1 MRYRNGGFSHE
12 KVYCFGSGGWACCA
26 GNGDDGFYK
35 PVFSFSYSY
44 ATDMIIVSLS
54 VVAACFIY
62 MIPTCVAASRKHRNT
77 MAIAVL
83 NLFFGW
89 TLLVFVGCLVW
100 SLINVSDKK

>member
-1 MRYRNGGFSHE
+1 MKKFIVLVLVAGIIAQAMVMVGFL
-12 KVYCFGSGGWACCA
+12 
-26 GNGDDGFYK
+26 K
-35 PVFSFSYSY
+35 PAFSFSYSY

-54 VVAACFIY
+54 VIAACFIY
-62 MIPTCVAASRKHRNT
+62 MIPTCVAASRRHRNT

-89 TLLVFVGCLVW
+89 TLLGFVGCLVW

>member
-1 MRYRNGGFSHE
+1 MKKFIVLVLMAVIIVQAMVMVGFL
-12 KVYCFGSGGWACCA
+12 
-26 GNGDDGFYK
+26 K

-54 VVAACFIY
+54 VIAACFIY
-62 MIPTCVAASRKHRNT
+62 MIPTCVAASRRHRNT

-89 TLLVFVGCLVW
+89 TLLGFVGCLVW
-100 SLINVSDKK
+100 SLINVGDKK

>member
-1 MRYRNGGFSHE
+1 MKKFIVLVLVAVIIVQAMVMMGF
-12 KVYCFGSGGWACCA
+12 V
-26 GNGDDGFYK
+26 K

-54 VVAACFIY
+54 VIAACFIY
-62 MIPTCVAASRKHRNT
+62 MIPTCVAISRRHRNT

-89 TLLVFVGCLVW
+89 TMFGFVGCLVW

>member
-1 MRYRNGGFSHE
+1 MKKFIVLVLVAWIIAQAMVMVGF
-12 KVYCFGSGGWACCA
+12 V
-26 GNGDDGFYK
+26 K

-54 VVAACFIY
+54 VIAACFIY
-62 MIPTCVAASRKHRNT
+62 MIPTCVAISRRHRNT

-89 TLLVFVGCLVW
+89 TLLGFVGCLVW

>member
-1 MRYRNGGFSHE
+1 MKKFIVLVLVVGIVAQAMVMMGF
-12 KVYCFGSGGWACCA
+12 V
-26 GNGDDGFYK
+26 K

-44 ATDMIIVSLS
+44 AADMIIVSLS

-62 MIPTCVAASRKHRNT
+62 MIPTCIAASRQHRNT

-83 NLFFGW
+83 NLFFGG
-89 TLLVFVGCLVW
+89 TMVGFVGCLAW

>member
-1 MRYRNGGFSHE
+1 MKKFIVLGLVAVIIVQAMVMMGF
-12 KVYCFGSGGWACCA
+12 V
-26 GNGDDGFYK
+26 K

-44 ATDMIIVSLS
+44 ATDMIIVYIS
-54 VVAACFIY
+54 VIAACFIY
-62 MIPTCVAASRKHRNT
+62 MIPTCVAASRRHRNT

-89 TLLVFVGCLVW
+89 TLLGFVGCLVW

>member
-1 MRYRNGGFSHE
+1 MKKFIVLVLVAGIIAQAMVMVGFL
-12 KVYCFGSGGWACCA
+12 
-26 GNGDDGFYK
+26 K

-54 VVAACFIY
+54 VIAACFIY

-77 MAIAVL
+77 MAIGVL

-89 TLLVFVGCLVW
+89 TLLGFVGCLVW

>member
-1 MRYRNGGFSHE
+1 MKKFIVLVLVAGIVVQAMVMAGFI
-12 KVYCFGSGGWACCA
+12 
-26 GNGDDGFYK
+26 K

-54 VVAACFIY
+54 VIGACFIY

-89 TLLVFVGCLVW
+89 TLLGFVGCLVW

>member
-1 MRYRNGGFSHE
+1 MKKFIVLVLAAVIIVQAMVMMGF
-12 KVYCFGSGGWACCA
+12 V
-26 GNGDDGFYK
+26 K

-54 VVAACFIY
+54 VIAACFIY
-62 MIPTCVAASRKHRNT
+62 MIPTCVAASRRHRNT

-89 TLLVFVGCLVW
+89 TLLGFVVCLVW

>member
-1 MRYRNGGFSHE
+1 MKKFIVLVLVAWVIAQAMVMMGF
-12 KVYCFGSGGWACCA
+12 V
-26 GNGDDGFYK
+26 K

-54 VVAACFIY
+54 VIAACFIY
-62 MIPTCVAASRKHRNT
+62 MIPTCVAASRRHRNT

-89 TLLVFVGCLVW
+89 TLLGFVGCLVW

>member
-1 MRYRNGGFSHE
+1 MKKFIVLVLVVGIVAQAMVMAGFI
-12 KVYCFGSGGWACCA
+12 
-26 GNGDDGFYK
+26 K

-62 MIPTCVAASRKHRNT
+62 MIPTCVAASRQHRNT

-89 TLLVFVGCLVW
+89 TMVGFVGCLVW

>member
-1 MRYRNGGFSHE
+1 MKKFILLVLAAGIIAQAMVMMGFL
-12 KVYCFGSGGWACCA
+12 
-26 GNGDDGFYK
+26 K

-54 VVAACFIY
+54 VIAACFIY
-62 MIPTCVAASRKHRNT
+62 MIPPCVAASSRHRNT
-77 MAIAVL
+77 IAIAVL

-89 TLLVFVGCLVW
+89 TLLGFVGCLVW

>member
-1 MRYRNGGFSHE
+1 MKKFIFLVLVAVIIAQTMVMVGFL
-12 KVYCFGSGGWACCA
+12 
-26 GNGDDGFYK
+26 N

-54 VVAACFIY
+54 VIAACFIY
-62 MIPTCVAASRKHRNT
+62 MIPTCVAASRRHRNT

-89 TLLVFVGCLVW
+89 TLLGFVGCLVW

>member
-1 MRYRNGGFSHE
+1 MKKFIVLVLVSGIVAQAMVMMGFI
-12 KVYCFGSGGWACCA
+12 
-26 GNGDDGFYK
+26 N

-44 ATDMIIVSLS
+44 ATDMIIVSMS

-62 MIPTCVAASRKHRNT
+62 MIPTCVAVSRKHRNT

-89 TLLVFVGCLVW
+89 TLLGFVGCLVW

>member
-1 MRYRNGGFSHE
+1 MKKFIVLGLVAVIIVQAMVMMGF
-12 KVYCFGSGGWACCA
+12 V
-26 GNGDDGFYK
+26 K

-44 ATDMIIVSLS
+44 ATDMIIVSIS
-54 VVAACFIY
+54 VIAACFIY
-62 MIPTCVAASRKHRNT
+62 MIPTCVAASRRHRNT

-89 TLLVFVGCLVW
+89 TLLGFVGCLVW

>member
-1 MRYRNGGFSHE
+1 MKKFIVLVLMVGIVVQAMVMMGF
-12 KVYCFGSGGWACCA
+12 V
-26 GNGDDGFYK
+26 K

-54 VVAACFIY
+54 AIAACFIY
-62 MIPTCVAASRKHRNT
+62 MIPTCVAASRRHRNT

-89 TLLVFVGCLVW
+89 TLLGFVGCLVW

>member
-1 MRYRNGGFSHE
+1 MKKFIILVLVVGIVAQAMVMMGFT
-12 KVYCFGSGGWACCA
+12 
-26 GNGDDGFYK
+26 K

-89 TLLVFVGCLVW
+89 TLFGFVGCLVW

>member
-1 MRYRNGGFSHE
+1 MKKFIVLILVAGIIVQAMVMMGF
-12 KVYCFGSGGWACCA
+12 V
-26 GNGDDGFYK
+26 K

-44 ATDMIIVSLS
+44 ATDVIIVSLS
-54 VVAACFIY
+54 VIAACFIY
-62 MIPTCVAASRKHRNT
+62 MIPTCVAASRRHRNT

-89 TLLVFVGCLVW
+89 TLLGFVGCMVW

>member
-1 MRYRNGGFSHE
+1 MKKFIVLILVAGIIAQAMVMMGFL
-12 KVYCFGSGGWACCA
+12 
-26 GNGDDGFYK
+26 K

-44 ATDMIIVSLS
+44 ATDMIIVSLL
-54 VVAACFIY
+54 VIAACFIY
-62 MIPTCVAASRKHRNT
+62 MIPTCVAASRQHRNT

-89 TLLVFVGCLVW
+89 TLLGFVGCLVW

>member
-1 MRYRNGGFSHE
+1 MKKFIVLVLVAGIVVQAMVMMGF
-12 KVYCFGSGGWACCA
+12 V
-26 GNGDDGFYK
+26 K

-54 VVAACFIY
+54 VIAACFIY
-62 MIPTCVAASRKHRNT
+62 MIPTCVAASRRHRNT

-89 TLLVFVGCLVW
+89 TLLGFVGCLVW
-100 SLINVSDKK
+100 SLINVGDKK

>member
-1 MRYRNGGFSHE
+1 MKKFIVLILVAGIIAQTMVMMGFL
-12 KVYCFGSGGWACCA
+12 
-26 GNGDDGFYK
+26 K

-54 VVAACFIY
+54 VIAACFIY

-89 TLLVFVGCLVW
+89 TLLGFVGCLVW

>member
-1 MRYRNGGFSHE
+1 MKKFIVLVLVAVIIVQAMVMMGF
-12 KVYCFGSGGWACCA
+12 V
-26 GNGDDGFYK
+26 K

-54 VVAACFIY
+54 FIAACFIY
-62 MIPTCVAASRKHRNT
+62 MIPTCVAASRRHRNT

-83 NLFFGW
+83 NIFFGW
-89 TLLVFVGCLVW
+89 TLLGFVGCLVW

>member
-1 MRYRNGGFSHE
+1 MKKFILLVLAAGIIAQAMVMMGFL
-12 KVYCFGSGGWACCA
+12 
-26 GNGDDGFYK
+26 K

-54 VVAACFIY
+54 VIAACFIY
-62 MIPTCVAASRKHRNT
+62 MIPTCVAASRRHRNT
-77 MAIAVL
+77 IAIAVL

-89 TLLVFVGCLVW
+89 TLFGFVGCLVW

>member
-1 MRYRNGGFSHE
+1 MKKFIVLILVAGIIVQAMVMMGF
-12 KVYCFGSGGWACCA
+12 V
-26 GNGDDGFYK
+26 K

-44 ATDMIIVSLS
+44 ATDVIIVSLS
-54 VVAACFIY
+54 VIAACFIY
-62 MIPTCVAASRKHRNT
+62 MIPTCVAASRRHRNT

-89 TLLVFVGCLVW
+89 TLLGFVGCLVW

>member
-1 MRYRNGGFSHE
+1 MKKFIVLVLVAGIIAQAMVMMGF
-12 KVYCFGSGGWACCA
+12 V
-26 GNGDDGFYK
+26 N

-54 VVAACFIY
+54 VIAACFIY
-62 MIPTCVAASRKHRNT
+62 MIPTCVAASRRHRNT

-83 NLFFGW
+83 NIFFGW
-89 TLLVFVGCLVW
+89 TLLGFVGCLVW

>member
-1 MRYRNGGFSHE
+1 MKKFIVFVLAAGIIVQAMVMMGF
-12 KVYCFGSGGWACCA
+12 V
-26 GNGDDGFYK
+26 K

-54 VVAACFIY
+54 VIAACFIY
-62 MIPTCVAASRKHRNT
+62 MIPTCVAASRRHRNT

-89 TLLVFVGCLVW
+89 TLLGFVGCLVW

>member
-1 MRYRNGGFSHE
+1 MKKFIVLVLVAGIIAQAMVMTGFI
-12 KVYCFGSGGWACCA
+12 
-26 GNGDDGFYK
+26 K

-44 ATDMIIVSLS
+44 ATDMIVVSLS

-62 MIPTCVAASRKHRNT
+62 MIPTCVAASRQHRNT
-77 MAIAVL
+77 VAIAVL

-89 TLLVFVGCLVW
+89 TLLGFVGCLVW

>member
-1 MRYRNGGFSHE
+1 MKKFIVLVLVAGIIAQAMVMVGFL
-12 KVYCFGSGGWACCA
+12 
-26 GNGDDGFYK
+26 K

-54 VVAACFIY
+54 VIAACFIY
-62 MIPTCVAASRKHRNT
+62 IIPTCVAASRRHRNT
-77 MAIAVL
+77 KAIAVL

-89 TLLVFVGCLVW
+89 TLLGFVGCLVW

>member
-1 MRYRNGGFSHE
+1 MKKFIVLILVAGIIVQAMVMMGF
-12 KVYCFGSGGWACCA
+12 V
-26 GNGDDGFYK
+26 K

-54 VVAACFIY
+54 VIAACFIY
-62 MIPTCVAASRKHRNT
+62 MIPTCVAASRRHRNT

-89 TLLVFVGCLVW
+89 TLLGFVGCLVW
-100 SLINVSDKK
+100 SLINVGDKK

>member
-1 MRYRNGGFSHE
+1 MKKFIVLVLVAGIIAQSMVMMGF
-12 KVYCFGSGGWACCA
+12 V
-26 GNGDDGFYK
+26 K

-54 VVAACFIY
+54 VIAAFFIY
-62 MIPTCVAASRKHRNT
+62 MIPTCVAASRRHRNT

-89 TLLVFVGCLVW
+89 TLLGFVGCLVW